1 MTRFTL
7 TALATATLLAALPVT
22 AQTVLK
28 FSHTDQQAGARQAAA
43 QVFAKKV

>member
-28 FSHTDQQAGARQAAA
+28 FSHTGQHGRQSQRRQA
-43 QVFAKKV
+43 